1 MGLRGICEALARLS
15 GSVKRRRWQRI
26 LCATMAGVLACLAAP
41 SSGRAGGCMAFG
53 GRCVPCGKG
62 AIVTVGRRG
71 RRGGLR
77 LGRGPCLR
85 CLVKAGSTADCI
97 GSHSPA
103 VTQPAISLV
112 LRVEKPGTGTRFRA
126 ICLNMLQGVGKSG
139 AGGSLSDPAW
149 IARFCMG
156 KTCCDLVTLSAFA
169 RIDFP
174 RRSKAAQR
182 PDCPTARPIVRSSD
196 PLAVRSFFCPSDR
209 RPRRRALCARGRCRR
224 RAHRGLPG
232 TESFQASTLLSVQRA
247 RPRARC
253 RMR

>member
-1 MGLRGICEALARLS
+1 MRGPSPFHVYAASLQGCARTGRCRPCRRPTVPCQRGLSDTVCMGLRGICEALARLS

-182 PDCPTARPIVRSSD
+182 PDCPSDRSLVRSSG
-196 PLAVRSFFCPSDR
+196 CPIV
-209 RPRRRALCARGRCRR
+209 
-224 RAHRGLPG
+224 
-232 TESFQASTLLSVQRA
+232 LLSE
-247 RPRARC
+247 
-253 RMR
+253 